1 MKFSTKISSL
11 SPSLTLA
18 ITAKAKE
25 MKSNG
30 LDVIGFGAGEP
41 DFNTPSNIIQAAVKA
56 MNEGQTKYTPASG
69 LIELKNAIINKLKV
83 DNNLEY
89 KTSQIIVSTGAKQSL
104 ANLFMAIL
112 NPGDEVLIPIPYW
125 VSYPELV
132 KIADG
137 VPVLVETLEDESFKY
152 NKSILEKAVTS
163 KTKAIVINSP
173 NNPTGTIYTEEELIE
188 IADFAKKHDLIIVS
202 DEMYE
207 KLIYG
212 DGKHVS
218 IASVSE
224 DAYKRTVV
232 INGLSKSYSMTGWR
246 IGYAAGAEEIVKLM
260 TNIQSHMTSNPNTI
274 AQVASIEALNGPQDE
289 VELMKSEFE
298 KRRDFMIERINQI
311 DGLKAIYPSGAF
323 YVMVNIS
330 NYLNRKIGDTIIE
343 NSIQFSE
350 ELLKRN
356 NVAVIPGSAFGLD
369 NYVRLSYAT
378 SMDNI
383 KAGLD
388 RMDEFVNYIK
398 KC

>member
-41 DFNTPSNIIQAAVKA
+41 DFNTPNNIIQAAIKA

-89 KTSQIIVSTGAKQSL
+89 RTSQVIVSTGAKQSL

-137 VPVLVETLEDESFKY
+137 VPVFVETLEDESFKY
-152 NKSILEKAVTS
+152 NVNILEKVITS
-163 KTKAIVINSP
+163 KTKAIIINSP
-173 NNPTGTIYTEEELIE
+173 NNPTGTIYTEEELRE
-188 IADFAKKHDLIIVS
+188 IADFAKEHDLIIVS

-212 DGKHVS
+212 DGKHIS
-218 IASVSE
+218 IASISE

-246 IGYAAGAEEIVKLM
+246 IGYAAGSEEIVKLM

-289 VELMKSEFE
+289 VESMKSEFE

-311 DGLKAIYPSGAF
+311 DGLKTIYPSGAF

-330 NYLNRKIGDTIIE
+330 NYLNKKIGDTIIE

-369 NYVRLSYAT
+369 NYIRLSYAT

-383 KAGLD
+383 KLGLD
-388 RMDEFVNYIK
+388 RVEKFVNYIK